1 MTAFKIRTAQIGDK
15 PLVTKLLE
23 ASYGK
28 LLPALYGVEHTSK
41 LLPVIARA
49 KPELLASTT
58 YYLATSSQGRII
70 GAGGWTRERP
80 GTGNIEPGLGHVR
93 HVATHPDWTGRGVG
107 RALIGHIVGQ
117 AKTKGV
123 ARLEC
128 YASLNA
134 VDFYA
139 RLGFVEL
146 RPIDIPVGSEVIMPS
161 LLMER
166 IL

>member
-1 MTAFKIRTAQIGDK
+1 MTDFRIRTAQVSDEAA
-15 PLVTKLLE
+15 VTLLLE
-23 ASYGK
+23 ESYGK
-28 LLPALYGVEHTSK
+28 LLPAAYGAELTK
-41 LLPVIARA
+41 GLLPVIARA

-58 YYLATSSQGRII
+58 YYVASNEQGHLV

-80 GTGNIEPGLGHVR
+80 GSGEVDVGVGHVR
-93 HVATHPDWTGRGVG
+93 HVATHPEWIGRGVG
-107 RALIGHIVGQ
+107 RALIDHIVGQ
-117 AKTKGV
+117 AKAKGV
-123 ARLEC
+123 KRLEC

-139 RLGFVEL
+139 RLGFIQL
-146 RPIDIPVGSEVIMPS
+146 RSIDVAIGSDAVMPS